1 MLVRV
6 AWAIT
11 GAGDYLPESVKVMKE
26 ALRQRDLQV
35 TVFLSKAGAQVVKR
49 YGLWNALEEI
59 DPKPQVEVDAN
70 TPFLVGPLQKGVY
83 RFLVV
88 MPATANTVA
97 KIVVGIADTLVTNC
111 VAEAQKADLPIV
123 ILPCDQ
129 KPGQFTTSL
138 PSGQELTLRTR
149 EVDLA
154 NVEKLRTMKGVT
166 VLKRPE
172 ELLGILQQFRGS

>member
-1 MLVRV
+1 MLMRV

-11 GAGDYLPESVKVMKE
+11 GAGDYLAESVRVMQE
-26 ALRQRDLQV
+26 ALRQHDLQV
-35 TVFLSKAGAQVVKR
+35 TVFLSKAGAQVVKM
-49 YGLWNALEEI
+49 YGLWKALVEI

-111 VAEAQKADLPIV
+111 VAEAQKAELPIV

-129 KPGQFTTSL
+129 KPGRFTTLL
-138 PSGQELTLRTR
+138 PSGQKLALTTR

-172 ELLGILQQFRGS
+172 ELLVILQ